1 MRATIFLLAILQL
14 ASCQKGFKGNNKAN
28 LPPKTF
34 MVSDT
39 IVRAEANRYTSQV
52 HIQWWGSDPDGYV
65 VRYKLSTD
73 LKIWSSTTKTD
84 SIFSLQLPAGSDS
97 FDFRI
102 FIKAVDN
109 EDLEDPGY
117 ATLVY
122 PTRNSA
128 PTISFV
134 NPNGGAGIT
143 TRNPVRS
150 LPMLKYYFSPI
161 DPDGSDDLDRTE
173 LVLNDTTKPLYVLPP
188 NYKEIVLKAATPK
201 ATSSICK
208 VLTGSSLTEQPTALV
223 GLKLNDTNILYV
235 RSVDRVGSKSKWVA
249 AKPIYVKQ
257 QHSDIL
263 LVNGYTGSSR
273 LSVQSFFA
281 SAILKGNT
289 ALDTLQASEV
299 VNSNYTELASD
310 NVTQALQFSLY
321 KHILWFTDDANSNLS
336 FAQKNSGSF
345 FANGGT
351 MFMSV
356 GFSTNFDTTAGHL
369 GFTPASRLVPSL
381 TGQTFRMVS
390 GATVSPIPAGW
401 PTLSANASPFIA
413 RSVFQFDNSPS
424 YTYQYLYNGQI
435 TITGVGAN
443 PTWQQVDSTNL
454 VLKRTNTNSTKTDFI
469 FSSVPIEK
477 LDGNNNIDLF
487 FKKALKDELGF

>member
-1 MRATIFLLAILQL
+1 
-14 ASCQKGFKGNNKAN
+14 
-28 LPPKTF
+28 
-34 MVSDT
+34 MVADT
-39 IVRAEANRYTSQV
+39 IVRTGANRYTSQV
-52 HIQWWGSDPDGYV
+52 HVQWWGTDPDGYV
-65 VRYKLSTD
+65 VGYKLSTD
-73 LKIWSSTTKTD
+73 LKTWTSTTKTD
-84 SIFSLQLPAGSDS
+84 STFSLQLPAGSDS

-102 FIKAVDN
+102 YIKAVDN
-109 EDLEDPGY
+109 AGLEDPNF

-122 PTRNSA
+122 PTRNSP

-150 LPMLKYYFSPI
+150 LPILKYYFSPI
-161 DPDGSDDLDRTE
+161 DPDGTGDLDRTE
-173 LVLNDTTKPLYVLPP
+173 LVLNDTTKPAYVLPP

-201 ATSSICK
+201 ATTSACK
-208 VLTGSSLTEQPTALV
+208 VLAGSSLTEQPTTLD
-223 GLKLNDTNILYV
+223 GLKLNDTNTLFI

-273 LSVQSFFA
+273 LTVQSFFA
-281 SAILKGNT
+281 SAILKGNG
-289 ALDTLQASEV
+289 ALDTLQASETI
-299 VNSNYTELASD
+299 NSNYTELAPD
-310 NVTQALQFSLY
+310 NVTQALQFGLY

-336 FAQKNSGSF
+336 FAQKTISGF

-356 GFSTNFDTTAGHL
+356 GFSTNFDTTAGYL

-390 GATVSPIPAGW
+390 GATVAPIPSGW

-413 RSVFQFDNSPS
+413 RPVFKFDNSPTHS
-424 YTYQYLYNGQI
+424 YEYIYNGQI

-443 PTWQQVDSTNL
+443 PSWKQADSTNL
-454 VLKRTNTNSTKTDFI
+454 ILKRTNNSLGKTDFI

-477 LDGNNNIDLF
+477 LDGNSNIDLF